1 MTTQNMKP
9 IKPIEAVTLQA
20 FLTRMV
26 DGGALPASLA
36 ELVIAVSDGC
46 VLIAEAVEHGP
57 LTAADAYVGEAN
69 VHGEAQKQLDVISN
83 DIMIQAVEQIPCLA
97 GWVSEEMEAA
107 QWSKNA
113 PDSESPSYLLLFD
126 PLDGSSNLEINS
138 MVGSIFSVL
147 MQPKGGPRKDP
158 RHFLQ
163 PGNRQV
169 CAGYAIYG
177 PTTMFV
183 LTTGNG
189 VNGFSYD
196 ERAGAFVLTHPQVR
210 IPLNCN
216 EFAVNMSNERFWEP
230 PVKRYVRECVEGVS
244 GVREA
249 NFNMRW
255 IASMVAEVHRILIR
269 GGVFLYPRDSK
280 NPQLAGRL
288 RLMYEANPMSFIV
301 EQAGGGSTTGTQR
314 ILEVEPAQIHQRVP
328 VILGSKQEVE
338 RIARY
343 HVSSYLVSGSGV
355 EAATFSMDQNQTVLK
370 SSNTRGPKSP

>member
-9 IKPIEAVTLQA
+9 IRTIEAVTLQA

-46 VLIAEAVEHGP
+46 ASIAKAVEHGP
-57 LTAADAYVGEAN
+57 LSTADAYLGEAN
-69 VHGEAQKQLDVISN
+69 VHGETQKQLDVVSN
-83 DIMIQAVEQIPCLA
+83 DIMVRAVERVPCLA
-97 GWVSEEMEAA
+97 GWVSEEIEDA

-113 PDSESPSYLLLFD
+113 PDPGSPTYLLLFD
-126 PLDGSSNLEINS
+126 PLDGSSNLEVNS

-147 MQPKGGPRKDP
+147 TLPQGGPRDDP

-163 PGNRQV
+163 PGTRQV
-169 CAGYAIYG
+169 CAGYALYG
-177 PTTMFV
+177 ATTMFV
-183 LTTGNG
+183 VTTGNG
-189 VNGFSYD
+189 VDGFSYD
-196 ERAGAFVLTHPQVR
+196 EGAGAFVLTHPQLR
-210 IPLNCN
+210 IPLDYN
-216 EFAVNMSNERFWEP
+216 EFAINMSNQRFWET
-230 PVKRYVRECVEGVS
+230 PVKRYVRECVEGAS
-244 GVREA
+244 GVRAA

-269 GGVFLYPRDSK
+269 GGVFLYPRDSR

-314 ILEVEPAQIHQRVP
+314 MLEVEPAQIHQRVP

-338 RIARY
+338 RIAHY
-343 HVSSYLVSGSGV
+343 HAKQSTSSVPACGS
-355 EAATFSMDQNQTVLK
+355 
-370 SSNTRGPKSP
+370 